1 VTLFSDIPPPAGSH
15 ELIQALCEQQGARA
29 ARWMRTEFVGEPV
42 EGVVVSPDRVEVFA
56 IAGVEIATVAYAW
69 KEPPPAGGESGRIIT
84 VLGLLGIDSALA
96 AVRACRSRRGA

>member
-15 ELIQALCEQQGARA
+15 ELIKALCDQHGARA
-29 ARWMRTEFVGEPV
+29 ARWMRTEDVGEPV
-42 EGVVVSPDRVEVFA
+42 EGVLVSPARVEVFA

-69 KEPPPAGGESGRIIT
+69 KEPPTVEGENGRIIT
-84 VLGLLGIDSALA
+84 VLGLLGIDSARA